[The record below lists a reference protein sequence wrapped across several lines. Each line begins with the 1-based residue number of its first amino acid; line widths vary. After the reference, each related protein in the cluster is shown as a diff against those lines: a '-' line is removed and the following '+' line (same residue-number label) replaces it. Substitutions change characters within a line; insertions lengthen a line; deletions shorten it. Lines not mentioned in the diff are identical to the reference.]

1 MEEIVRMNLRKI
13 SIVCAIFMSFTL
25 ILFAIL
31 FLDFFK
37 VRTLKTV
44 TLLALSSADITEE
57 YKNISSLKEKR
68 SPNYLLFPVIFEG
81 TLGNGQEVI
90 LSFVRLTGKYG
101 VYQGL
106 FLCDKSKKKTV
117 LCAIIA
123 DDYKKHPSRYG
134 INEGII
140 KYWKNKISLEFA
152 PS

>member
-90 LSFVRLTGKYG
+90 
-101 VYQGL
+101 
-106 FLCDKSKKKTV
+106 
-117 LCAIIA
+117 
-123 DDYKKHPSRYG
+123 
-134 INEGII
+134 
-140 KYWKNKISLEFA
+140 
-152 PS
+152 